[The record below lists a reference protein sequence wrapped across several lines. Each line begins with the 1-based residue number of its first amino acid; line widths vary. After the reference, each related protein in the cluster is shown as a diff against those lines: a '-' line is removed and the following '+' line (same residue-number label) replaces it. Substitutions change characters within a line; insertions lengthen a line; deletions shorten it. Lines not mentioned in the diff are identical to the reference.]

1 VIYFKRVISEID
13 AEILRNVRNQCRE
26 FMTRHSDYI
35 TQEQQKEWFKDA
47 HKKYELYI
55 AYTVEYGAIIYEVG
69 FGVIHKCDDCFMLTG
84 GLTPDSRGRGF
95 GKKIFKFLMDQC
107 HKSLPIKLELLK
119 NNVAAFKTYKKLGF
133 NVVNEDDR
141 LIFMEHRYDS
151 VI

>member
-1 VIYFKRVISEID
+1 VIYFKRVTSEAD

-55 AYTVEYGAIIYEVG
+55 VYTVEHGAIIFEVG

-84 GLTPDSRGRGF
+84 GLMPDSRGKGF
-95 GKKIFKFLMDQC
+95 GKKVFKFLMDQC

-119 NNVAAFKTYKKLGF
+119 NNIAAFKTYKNLGF
-133 NVVNEDDR
+133 SVVGENDR
-141 LIFMEHRYDS
+141 LIFMEYRYDS